1 MSGAEHP
8 SARPRSNSKF
18 SFKSDKSGSVKN
30 TKPKIDLK
38 ETAEEKRR
46 SHFTLTKKA
55 NPNAAIN
62 EAQPSMFPCPCLD
75 ICCLLHDHS
84 ADVFEVAAQL
94 EESTLVSLR
103 SVQHTDSNGNPI
115 GTQQHRRTRFSHSM
129 LISVAH
135 SRARPVEPDETKM
148 GTSSR
153 YNQVV

>member
-1 MSGAEHP
+1 M
-8 SARPRSNSKF
+8 
-18 SFKSDKSGSVKN
+18 KN

-55 NPNAAIN
+55 NPNAAMN
-62 EAQPSMFPCPCLD
+62 EAQPSMSSGPRLD
-75 ICCLLHDHS
+75 SCRLLHDHS

-115 GTQQHRRTRFSHSM
+115 GTQQHGRTRLSDSI

-135 SRARPVEPDETKM
+135 SRARPVEPNKTKM